1 MTFTCTYLPEL
12 HVPVYGNRFARDCYG
27 ENLNVRKP
35 LGVIGVNMGVDI
47 DTWRR
52 RIGCFSQPCKE
63 VTVLRTLKI
72 KHIALCIRVCL
83 FYLLIAQGIES
94 NPGPIPGA
102 GSQAGNG
109 AWRPGSTS
117 GQRNINH
124 PTGANRGRG
133 GTGAGRGADRR
144 ASTVDRPVPGSDR
157 VLRSSESSQN
167 MMNAWLGRD
176 RQSSGATYDFQ
187 NESRDMSSSFS
198 GPNDGE
204 EGEIDLKTILLDIRR
219 EVRKTNQKFDS
230 LETEVNNL
238 KTNHENLKSD
248 HEELKTSHENLQRVN
263 EALSQ
268 KVAGMSQKL
277 DQLENQ
283 SRRENLVFHGLKDK
297 TNESWE
303 ESESNVRKYISEDL
317 GLDDSRISIERAHRL
332 NTKSSPRPVIVKFS
346 LFKDKDRV
354 LKAYREKRANEQ
366 ENNSQASGQDAD
378 TRSEPKVR
386 VAEDFSTR
394 VRRIR
399 RCLHPFLKNYLKE
412 NQDAYIK
419 FDKLVVDGTVYTY
432 DEDTKSL
439 VAE

>member
-1 MTFTCTYLPEL
+1 M
-12 HVPVYGNRFARDCYG
+12 
-27 ENLNVRKP
+27 
-35 LGVIGVNMGVDI
+35 
-47 DTWRR
+47 
-52 RIGCFSQPCKE
+52 
-63 VTVLRTLKI
+63 
-72 KHIALCIRVCL
+72 
-83 FYLLIAQGIES
+83 
-94 NPGPIPGA
+94 
-102 GSQAGNG
+102 
-109 AWRPGSTS
+109 
-117 GQRNINH
+117 
-124 PTGANRGRG
+124 
-133 GTGAGRGADRR
+133 
-144 ASTVDRPVPGSDR
+144 
-157 VLRSSESSQN
+157 
-167 MMNAWLGRD
+167 
-176 RQSSGATYDFQ
+176 
-187 NESRDMSSSFS
+187 
-198 GPNDGE
+198 
-204 EGEIDLKTILLDIRR
+204 
-219 EVRKTNQKFDS
+219 
-230 LETEVNNL
+230 
-238 KTNHENLKSD
+238 
-248 HEELKTSHENLQRVN
+248 
-263 EALSQ
+263 
-268 KVAGMSQKL
+268 AGMSQKL